1 MEKFVVRQKMYGEYI
16 TYSPSLYTLTFAIL
30 KNFKE
35 FGKNIILDKLLGM
48 KHTRLT

>member
-1 MEKFVVRQKMYGEYI
+1 MEKFVVRQKMYGEYTRI
-16 TYSPSLYTLTFAIL
+16 VQALHFNICYL

-48 KHTRLT
+48 EHTRLT